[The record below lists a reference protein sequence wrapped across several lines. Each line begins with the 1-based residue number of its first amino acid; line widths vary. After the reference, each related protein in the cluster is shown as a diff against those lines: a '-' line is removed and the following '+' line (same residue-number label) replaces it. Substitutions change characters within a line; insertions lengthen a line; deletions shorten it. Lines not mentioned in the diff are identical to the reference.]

1 MRIPIL
7 PFATIVAC
15 IVLCG
20 APYQVRASSST
31 FTTVDSQ

>member
-1 MRIPIL
+1 MRILIL
-7 PFATIVAC
+7 RIATAVTC
-15 IVLCG
+15 LVLCS